1 MINKLKNHT
10 NDEFK
15 DLFIKGYDYDDW
27 VDIQDDEKLHD
38 ETVKN
43 DEKKFVDTPSMSLLE
58 EDEEVVRERKRT
70 KFLTPSRLLTIPPV
84 LLTQIKAG
92 KNAN

>member
-1 MINKLKNHT
+1 MINKSKNHT

-15 DLFIKGYDYDDW
+15 DLFIKGFDHNDW
-27 VDIQDDEKLHD
+27 LDIQDDEKPHD
-38 ETVKN
+38 KTVKN
-43 DEKKFVDTPSMSLLE
+43 DEEKFVDTPSMSLLE
-58 EDEEVVRERKRT
+58 EDEEVVKEGKRI
-70 KFLTPSRLLTIPPV
+70 KLWTPSRLLTIPPV